1 MKSALVLFSFFLLS
15 GSALAAPAGKYCLRG
30 QSGATQGTEVCAYQT
45 MAQCMAAK
53 AGQNDQCFPAGKG
66 KRTTTGSGMKN

>member
-1 MKSALVLFSFFLLS
+1 MKSALILFSVLVLT
-15 GSALAAPAGKYCLRG
+15 GSAMAAPAARYCLRG

-45 MAQCMAAK
+45 LAQCMAAR

-66 KRTTTGSGMKN
+66 KSTTGSDVKR

>member
-1 MKSALVLFSFFLLS
+1 MKSALVLFCLLILTA
-15 GSALAAPAGKYCLRG
+15 SAIAAPAARYCLRG

-66 KRTTTGSGMKN
+66 KRTTTGSGMRN